1 MKGKRPKE
9 WGGKKDFKKNIKKAK
24 KNVKKGLTDEK
35 GRGIIYK
42 LTRERR
48 TESAKEEAGSTL
60 KNEQQA
66 KRKMFRNKHQPLKI
80 RNE

>member
-1 MKGKRPKE
+1 
-9 WGGKKDFKKNIKKAK
+9 
-24 KNVKKGLTDEK
+24 LTGEK

-48 TESAKEEAGSTL
+48 TKSAKEEAGSTL

-66 KRKMFRNKHQPLKI
+66 KRKDA
-80 RNE
+80 

>member
-1 MKGKRPKE
+1 LAGDWIKKHGKKPKE
-9 WGGKKDFKKNIKKAK
+9 WEGKKDFKKNIKKAK

-48 TESAKEEAGSTL
+48 TKSAAEESKEA
-60 KNEQQA
+60 
-66 KRKMFRNKHQPLKI
+66 P
-80 RNE
+80 